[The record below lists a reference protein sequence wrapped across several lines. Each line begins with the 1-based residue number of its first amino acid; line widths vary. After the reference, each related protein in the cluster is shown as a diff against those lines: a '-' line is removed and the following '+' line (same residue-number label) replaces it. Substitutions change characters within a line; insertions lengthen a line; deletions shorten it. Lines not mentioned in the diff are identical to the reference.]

1 MSMIEQI
8 AKGMGISSKELFSG
22 KYGNSY
28 DQILMNLAKKK
39 QEADKKVEK
48 ALKELKKKGWKISK
62 KKGLHK
68 PKKSIKK
75 RKK

>member
-1 MSMIEQI
+1 MSMLEQI

-68 PKKSIKK
+68 TKKPIKK

>member
-1 MSMIEQI
+1 MRTHFMSFLEQI

-28 DQILMNLAKKK
+28 DKILMKLATIK
-39 QEADKKVEK
+39 QERDKKVEK
-48 ALKELKKKGWKISK
+48 ALKQLKKKGWKV
-62 KKGLHK
+62 
-68 PKKSIKK
+68 PKVKTG

>member
-1 MSMIEQI
+1 MSFLEQI

-28 DQILMNLAKKK
+28 DKILMNLAKKK
-39 QEADKKVEK
+39 QESDKKVEK
-48 ALKELKKKGWKISK
+48 ALKQLKKKGWKIPNVK
-62 KKGLHK
+62 T
-68 PKKSIKK
+68 K

>member
-1 MSMIEQI
+1 MSFFEQI

-28 DQILMNLAKKK
+28 DKILMNLAKKK
-39 QEADKKVEK
+39 QERDKKVEK
-48 ALKELKKKGWKISK
+48 ALKQLKKKGWKIPNVK
-62 KKGLHK
+62 T
-68 PKKSIKK
+68 K